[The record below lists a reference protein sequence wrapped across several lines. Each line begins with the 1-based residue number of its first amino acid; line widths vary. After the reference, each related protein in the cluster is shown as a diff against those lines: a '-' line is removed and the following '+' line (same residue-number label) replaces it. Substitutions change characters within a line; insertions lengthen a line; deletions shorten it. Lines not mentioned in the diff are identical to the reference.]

1 LKGTTLALIL
11 VGVAAVG
18 VVAFFMLGRRQ
29 QQIDPLTAGVNGAVG
44 FLDNIV
50 NKTFGLVGGV
60 VDVPVRVVNDV
71 VDVVE
76 APFKAG
82 KKLLSS
88 IF

>member
-1 LKGTTLALIL
+1 MKGTTLALVL

-18 VVAFFMLGRRQ
+18 VIAFFMLGRRQ

-44 FLDNIV
+44 FLDNII
-50 NKTFGLVGGV
+50 NKSFGLVGGV
-60 VDVPVRVVNDV
+60 VDVPVRVANDAI
-71 VDVVE
+71 DVIE